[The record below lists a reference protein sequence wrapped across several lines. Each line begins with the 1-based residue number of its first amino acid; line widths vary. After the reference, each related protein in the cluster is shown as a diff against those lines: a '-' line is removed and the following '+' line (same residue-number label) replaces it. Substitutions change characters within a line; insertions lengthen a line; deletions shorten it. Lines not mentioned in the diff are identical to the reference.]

1 MKLQLGGKQ
10 IELSRVHRVRRVVQ
24 YIAQIDF
31 KTGESIHVRCSIYFL
46 GGMAISYHGTFEE
59 LKALID
65 KFK

>member
-10 IELSRVHRVRRVVQ
+10 IELGRVHRVRRVQQ

-31 KTGESIHVRCSIYFL
+31 KTGESIRVRCGVHFPD
-46 GGMAISYHGTFEE
+46 GMIISYHGTFEE